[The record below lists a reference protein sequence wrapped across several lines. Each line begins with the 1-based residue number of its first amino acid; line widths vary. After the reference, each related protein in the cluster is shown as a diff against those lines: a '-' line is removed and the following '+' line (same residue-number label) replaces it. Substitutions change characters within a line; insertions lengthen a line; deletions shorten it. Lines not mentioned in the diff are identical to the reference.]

1 MLLNLSILDFV
12 IVDKMSLDF
21 KSGFSAL
28 TGETGAGK
36 SILIDALSLALGQR
50 NEGGVVRLQQEKADI
65 SAIFD
70 VKDNQEV
77 IDWLKENELESDSY
91 ELILRRVI
99 HADENQELLLMAKWQ
114 HFSS

>member
-36 SILIDALSLALGQR
+36 SILI
-50 NEGGVVRLQQEKADI
+50 
-65 SAIFD
+65 
-70 VKDNQEV
+70 
-77 IDWLKENELESDSY
+77 
-91 ELILRRVI
+91 
-99 HADENQELLLMAKWQ
+99 
-114 HFSS
+114 